1 MPTLARV
8 ALVKKAAPRKG
19 PSVASTR
26 DKRNRVRDEQPA
38 APFIKWVGGKGR
50 LLTQLEPLLPEGVER
65 MRHVEPFM
73 GGAAMFFARQPRRA
87 LLCDVNPNLVGTYV
101 AIRDELPAVVKHL
114 AKFKR
119 KHSKEAFYAT
129 RTRYNTKRLSPAE
142 RAATFIYLNKTC
154 FNGLHRVNRKGE
166 FNVPCGKYK
175 NPRILD
181 EEGLA
186 RASAALKKTTIACTG
201 FEALLRRARK
211 GDFVYMDPPYAPVSA
226 TSSFTNYASDGFGA
240 QDQRRLRDVFEA
252 LDARGCHLMLSNSD
266 VPFIR
271 ELYAKWRIDIVRA
284 PRAINSKASG
294 RGKVNE
300 VVVRNY

>member
-8 ALVKKAAPRKG
+8 ALVKKSVPSKG

-26 DKRNRVRDEQPA
+26 DTRNRLRDERAQ
-38 APFIKWVGGKGR
+38 PFIKWVGGKGR
-50 LLTQLEPLLPEGVER
+50 ILTQLEPLLPENVER

-73 GGAAMFFARQPRRA
+73 GGAALFFALQPRRA
-87 LLCDVNPNLVGTYV
+87 LLCDVNPHLVGTYV
-101 AIRDELPAVVKHL
+101 AIRDELPSVVRYL
-114 AKFKR
+114 AKLKR
-119 KHSKEAFYAT
+119 RHSKEAFYAT

-201 FEALLRRARK
+201 FDSLLSRARE

-226 TSSFTNYASDGFGA
+226 TSSFTSYASDGFGA

-252 LDARGCHLMLSNSD
+252 LDARGCKLMLSNSD

-271 ELYAKWRIDIVRA
+271 ELYAKWRIDVVRA
-284 PRAINSKASG
+284 PRAINSKGSK